1 MAQQASEPIND
12 GKAEAEPRLAI
23 RSRVRQLVELA
34 EYALALI
41 LRNAGAGIANIDAQL
56 CGAAAAT
63 HHYTA
68 ARRIAHR
75 VGHQIE
81 QDAFKQDR
89 IAAHPRAAWHD
100 AQAETFLVREFG
112 ERRFDA
118 VKQPL
123 HGKLDRILPA
133 GCRRRAWSCQAA
145 PRTARSSTPPPR
157 RCGRPRGPT
166 QIPDGCFS
174 GAHLALPITTDRR
187 LTTDRHGPF
196 HAGEVRALARARCAA
211 QSFSSYGRAVPP
223 GRIVVDAAVA
233 MPLLA
238 RSLASCTLLV
248 ASAIVASYGMVG
260 VRACMRSR
268 PRAGSLGD
276 ALQWPRSNSPKRP
289 PSSSGS
295 SPRLAAKIEMPA
307 RLQYSICPCRP
318 ALAHV
323 AH

>member
-1 MAQQASEPIND
+1 MGQ
-12 GKAEAEPRLAI
+12 
-23 RSRVRQLVELA
+23 RSHAAFHFLHERWSCHSRQLGCKESWQTGLA
-34 EYALALI
+34 WLRAYLTRECSHALCAGGGEWSGEYAGSA
-41 LRNAGAGIANIDAQL
+41 D
-56 CGAAAAT
+56 
-63 HHYTA
+63 
-68 ARRIAHR
+68 RRYSGRR
-75 VGHQIE
+75 VQ
-81 QDAFKQDR
+81 
-89 IAAHPRAAWHD
+89 
-100 AQAETFLVREFG
+100 VREG
-112 ERRFDA
+112 
-118 VKQPL
+118 
-123 HGKLDRILPA
+123 
-133 GCRRRAWSCQAA
+133 
-145 PRTARSSTPPPR
+145 PRKS
-157 RCGRPRGPT
+157 PT
-166 QIPDGCFS
+166 GVFR
-174 GAHLALPITTDRR
+174 AHLALPITTDRR